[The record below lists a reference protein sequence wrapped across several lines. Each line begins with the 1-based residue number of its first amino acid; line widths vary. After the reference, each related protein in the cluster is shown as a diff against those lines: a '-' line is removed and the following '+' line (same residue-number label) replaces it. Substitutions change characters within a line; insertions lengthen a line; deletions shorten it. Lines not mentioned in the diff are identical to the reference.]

1 MAGCNFFCP
10 LSNFLSASENE
21 VDEVCSICSSKD
33 IMQPLFHAKSLNV
46 NNYWRQQNKEK
57 SPRRHDITF
66 IFDVLSENVITFARI
81 YLYPTTKNIVNL
93 RKTSFFSKTRLL
105 AQLQL
110 WGYISCHKIY
120 YTVSFLNIA
129 SIRFGK

>member
-21 VDEVCSICSSKD
+21 VDEVCNICSSKD
-33 IMQPLFHAKSLNV
+33 IMQPLFHAESLNV

-57 SPRRHDITF
+57 CPRRHDITF

-81 YLYPTTKNIVNL
+81 CLYPTTKNIVNL
-93 RKTSFFSKTRLL
+93 RKTFFFFKNEAACTIATVRIYFMPQNLLYSFIPEHRV
-105 AQLQL
+105 
-110 WGYISCHKIY
+110 Y
-120 YTVSFLNIA
+120 
-129 SIRFGK
+129 